1 MKYISTRGATDRKT
15 FGEVLLMGLAPD
27 GGLMLPEHYPQID
40 RATLDKWRG
49 LAYADLAFEIMRLFA
64 TDIPEG
70 NLRAIINRTYTAE
83 AFGNAEITP
92 VRTLSD
98 GLKIQALSNGP
109 TLAFKDMAMQ
119 FLGNAF
125 EYVLKREGQTLNIVG
140 ATSGDTG
147 SAAEYALRGKE
158 GIHVFMMSPE
168 GKRSASQRAQ
178 MYSLQDE
185 NIHNIAVDGMFDDCQ
200 DIVKAIQN
208 DAAFKEKYRIGT
220 VNSINWGRV
229 MAQVVYYFA
238 GYFKA
243 TANND
248 ETVSF
253 CVPSGNF
260 GNVCAG
266 HIAKQMGLPIRRLMV
281 ATNENDALDEFF
293 NTGSYRPRT
302 AAHTHVTSSPSMD
315 ISKASN
321 FERFI
326 FDLTGRDAAEIETL
340 WAEVGAGKGFNL
352 AFARDKVRNEYGF
365 VSGKSLHRDRLAV
378 IKQVYE
384 QDGELIDPHTA
395 DGVKVARELRE
406 AGETVVCLETALAA
420 KFADTIRE
428 AVGDVDI
435 PRPAKLQGLEDLP
448 QKVQNVPNQAEAVK
462 EIIRNVLD

>member
-1 MKYISTRGATDRKT
+1 
-15 FGEVLLMGLAPD
+15 
-27 GGLMLPEHYPQID
+27 
-40 RATLDKWRG
+40 
-49 LAYADLAFEIMRLFA
+49 
-64 TDIPEG
+64 
-70 NLRAIINRTYTAE
+70 
-83 AFGNAEITP
+83 
-92 VRTLSD
+92 
-98 GLKIQALSNGP
+98 
-109 TLAFKDMAMQ
+109 
-119 FLGNAF
+119 
-125 EYVLKREGQTLNIVG
+125 
-140 ATSGDTG
+140 
-147 SAAEYALRGKE
+147 
-158 GIHVFMMSPE
+158 
-168 GKRSASQRAQ
+168 
-178 MYSLQDE
+178 
-185 NIHNIAVDGMFDDCQ
+185 
-200 DIVKAIQN
+200 
-208 DAAFKEKYRIGT
+208 
-220 VNSINWGRV
+220 

-281 ATNENDALDEFF
+281 ATNENDVLDEFF
-293 NTGSYRPRT
+293 KTGSYRPRT